1 MSANKSSLEQ
11 AALRN
16 GVAHYQR
23 AALMLSHAE
32 TLDSLRRA
40 QAAFTEAAQK
50 GAAARCAELRRAV
63 EAGGLDELPPVAEL
77 LTR

>member
-1 MSANKSSLEQ
+1 MSANKSSLEEI
-11 AALRN
+11 AMRN
-16 GVAHYQR
+16 AVAHYQR

-40 QAAFTEAAQK
+40 QAAFSQAGRPA
-50 GAAARCAELRRAV
+50 AAARCVELGRQI
-63 EAGGLDELPPVAEL
+63 EAGGADELPPVGEL